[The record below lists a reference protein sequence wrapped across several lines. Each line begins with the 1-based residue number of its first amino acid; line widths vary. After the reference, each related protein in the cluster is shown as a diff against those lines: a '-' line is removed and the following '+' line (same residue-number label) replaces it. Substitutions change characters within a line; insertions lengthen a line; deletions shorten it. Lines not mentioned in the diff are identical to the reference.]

1 MTNTDFAPQPLN
13 PSPVGALDAEALKHL
28 NAKVAEVF
36 RSLAIDKRR
45 LPTSQLNKRGIPAY
59 VAEWVLESV
68 VPGQGEL
75 SQEEATKV
83 LEWAARVIPGPSEQH
98 IIKHKLAQGQ
108 AVKVLTPLQA
118 EILLKKGK
126 EPERLAQLS
135 LLGISDAYIS
145 DALLEEHPD
154 LLRQGMWGVV
164 ELGALKDGVAVLSF
178 KPMQATVNL
187 PMFKEARKRFTLY
200 EWRALLLTTLG
211 FDPAA
216 FSEEQQTW
224 LLCRLLPLVQKNMHM
239 LELAPKGTGKS
250 FTYENIS
257 PKVRLISGG
266 NVSPA
271 VLFVNNASGT
281 WGILARF
288 KVVVLDEVQTAK
300 FEQPEEI
307 VGGLKGY
314 LANGKL
320 TRGGLHE
327 TASDCGFVMLAN
339 ITLDD
344 QQNPVKASLVEELPK
359 FMRETAFLDRIK
371 ALIPGWE
378 LPKLSSK
385 LLIGNDSL
393 LTVGLK
399 SDFFGDALIAL
410 REDLSAESF
419 SAKAVQLGGDKP
431 YRRNEES
438 VRSIAAGLMKIQ
450 FPHGE
455 VEPAD
460 FYRYCLRPAIQLRQ
474 GIWNELYALDSEY
487 RQYEP
492 RISQAKA

>member
-1 MTNTDFAPQPLN
+1 MSQTPDQTQNEPL
-13 PSPVGALDAEALKHL
+13 SDDALRQL
-28 NAKVAEVF
+28 NAKVTEVF

-45 LPTSQLNKRGIPAY
+45 LPASQLNKRGIPAY

-75 SQEEATKV
+75 TQDETTKV
-83 LEWAARVIPGPSEQH
+83 LDWAARVIPGPSEQH

-108 AVKVLTPLQA
+108 TVKVLTPLQA
-118 EILLKKGK
+118 EIQLKKGK
-126 EPERLAQLS
+126 EPQRLAQLR

-145 DALLEEHPD
+145 DALLEEQPD

-164 ELGALKDGVAVLSF
+164 ELGALKDGVAILSF
-178 KPMQATVNL
+178 KPMQASVNL
-187 PMFKEARKRFTLY
+187 PLFKEARRKFTLY
-200 EWRALLLTTLG
+200 EWRAILLTTLG
-211 FDPAA
+211 FDPSA
-216 FSEEQQTW
+216 FSDEQQTW

-257 PKVRLISGG
+257 PKVRLVSGG
-266 NVSPA
+266 NISRA
-271 VLFVNNASGT
+271 VLFVNNANGT
-281 WGILARF
+281 WGLLARF
-288 KVVVLDEVQTAK
+288 KVVVLDEIQTSK
-300 FEQPEEI
+300 FTNPEEI

-320 TRGGLHE
+320 TAGGLHE
-327 TASDCGFVMLAN
+327 SASDCGFVMLAN

-344 QQNPVKASLVEELPK
+344 QQRPVKASLVEELPE
-359 FMRETAFLDRIK
+359 FLRETAFLDRIK
-371 ALIPGWE
+371 ALLPGWE

-385 LLIGNDSL
+385 LLVGTASP

-410 REDLSAESF
+410 RDDLSSEAY
-419 SAKAVQLGGDKP
+419 ADQAVRLGGEKP

-438 VRSIAAGLMKIQ
+438 VRAIAAGLMKIQ

-455 VEPAD
+455 VANQD
-460 FYRYCLRPAIQLRQ
+460 FYKYCLRPAIQLRQ
-474 GIWNELYALDSEY
+474 GIWDELYALDGEY
-487 RQYEP
+487 RQYESK
-492 RISQAKA
+492 ITQAKK

>member
-1 MTNTDFAPQPLN
+1 MTNTDFAPQPLS
-13 PSPVGALDAEALKHL
+13 PYPVGALDAEALKHL
-28 NAKVAEVF
+28 NAKVTEVF

-45 LPTSQLNKRGIPAY
+45 LPASQLNKRGIPAY

-108 AVKVLTPLQA
+108 TVKVLTPLQA

-145 DALLEEHPD
+145 DALLEEHHD

-178 KPMQATVNL
+178 KPMQATINL
-187 PMFKEARKRFTLY
+187 PLFKEARKRFTLH

-288 KVVVLDEVQTAK
+288 KVVVLDEVQTA
-300 FEQPEEI
+300 
-307 VGGLKGY
+307 
-314 LANGKL
+314 
-320 TRGGLHE
+320 
-327 TASDCGFVMLAN
+327 S
-339 ITLDD
+339 TL
-344 QQNPVKASLVEELPK
+344 
-359 FMRETAFLDRIK
+359 R
-371 ALIPGWE
+371 
-378 LPKLSSK
+378 
-385 LLIGNDSL
+385 
-393 LTVGLK
+393 
-399 SDFFGDALIAL
+399 
-410 REDLSAESF
+410 
-419 SAKAVQLGGDKP
+419 
-431 YRRNEES
+431 
-438 VRSIAAGLMKIQ
+438 
-450 FPHGE
+450 
-455 VEPAD
+455 
-460 FYRYCLRPAIQLRQ
+460 
-474 GIWNELYALDSEY
+474 
-487 RQYEP
+487 
-492 RISQAKA
+492 